1 MSQCPDCLYY
11 SGCDKFHMGS
21 RVCGW
26 YAPVDED
33 HASASDGTE
42 YDRDKYYREY
52 VKYVSEFD
60 EDFIYE

>member
-1 MSQCPDCLYY
+1 
-11 SGCDKFHMGS
+11 MGS